1 MLLGRQWPSDDVG
14 DVMVKS
20 WLVSFHLLTEL
31 LGRERNVQHRTGKA
45 PVHPT
50 ASRAELCSPDDAT
63 GDQRAT
69 EAWLNRADVRTDN

>member
-1 MLLGRQWPSDDVG
+1 
-14 DVMVKS
+14 MVES
-20 WLVSFHLLTEL
+20 WLVSFQKQELLGLTEL

-50 ASRAELCSPDDAT
+50 PSRAELCSPDDAT

-69 EAWLNRADVRTDN
+69 EAWFNRADVRTDN